1 VPRQLRRPHDEGAM
15 GELIVS
21 QSAEVAVLGDKLL
34 AQDGPAVSYNT
45 DLQVR
50 ARVCSTPAPPAR
62 HKVATLTTPAQRRY
76 PFTRR

>member
-1 VPRQLRRPHDEGAM
+1 MPRQLRRPHDAGAM

-45 DLQVR
+45 ELQVR
-50 ARVCSTPAPPAR
+50 ACSTPAPPAR
-62 HKVATLTTPAQRRY
+62 HKVATLTTPGQRRY